1 MMGAMRMETRRGFL
15 IKGTIAAALAAMP
28 GCAKESIVNS
38 SGRMKTV
45 KPKTALVIWYSQA
58 GHTERN
64 GRLIGKTLAKLGL
77 SVTAQDMRKYDESSM
92 GGYDLIIVGTPVYYL
107 DVPGNVRTW
116 LEEIPSIAGTPVAA
130 YSTFGGPGDN
140 QHNTAWYVL
149 ELLARKGGVP
159 VGIATFGNMSTFA
172 PTWSMGNEKRILK
185 YRHRPNEEIY
195 KKVRDFARQVLL
207 TVHNGTPPVIEK
219 EFHAGDFLKGSFQV
233 KLTKAMI
240 SQHTINR
247 GSCIKCG
254 ICVDKCPVG
263 AIDISNYAV
272 NKKACIACMG
282 CVNNCPAQA
291 VDMTFLG
298 SRVYGFKDFLKKNN
312 ITIQEPVEL
321 AKK

>member
-1 MMGAMRMETRRGFL
+1 METRRGFL
-15 IKGTIAAALAAMP
+15 IKGTIAAAMAAIP

-38 SGRMKTV
+38 GIRMKTM
-45 KPKTALVIWYSQA
+45 KPKTALVLWYSQA

-64 GRLIGKTLAKLGL
+64 GRLIGRTLEKLGL
-77 SVTAQDMRKYDESSM
+77 TVKALDIRKCDESIM
-92 GGYDLIIVGTPVYYL
+92 NGYDLIVVGTPVYYL

-149 ELLARKGGVP
+149 ELLAKKGGVP
-159 VGIATFGNMSTFA
+159 VGLATFGNMSTFA

-185 YRHRPNEEIY
+185 YRDRPNEEIY
-195 KKVRDFARQVLL
+195 KKVREFARQILL
-207 TVHNGTPPVIEK
+207 TVNGGTPPVIEK
-219 EFHAGDFLKGSFQV
+219 KFHAGDFLKGSFQV

-240 SQHTINR
+240 SRHTINR
-247 GSCIKCG
+247 EKCIKCG
-254 ICVDKCPVG
+254 ICVDKCPAG
-263 AIDISNYAV
+263 AIDISNFAV
-272 NKKACIACMG
+272 NRKACIACMG

-298 SRVYGFKDFLKKNN
+298 SGVYGFKDFLKKNN
-312 ITIQEPVEL
+312 ITIQEPAEL
-321 AKK
+321 ARK